1 MALTRFNVQ
10 NGLSVGTGS
19 IGVID
24 SEGAG
29 TFTNLTSTGNLT
41 VLGENTFISSS
52 NVQFA
57 SNFINL
63 NVSQNPAVYGGIY
76 FKDVNSGQVGSLIW
90 DSYTNQW
97 LQGLKGSE
105 QAFPMG
111 VGTINA
117 LVKWDGF
124 TSLSSSIIFDNG
136 TNVGIGRTQP
146 TNKLDIAGGLTAA
159 GPIVMSG
166 SLSLGSDGI
175 YDLGDSQKKARTVF
189 ANYLTGSLTTL
200 SDGSPYLVAGPNMI
214 ITTGSSGELTLEA
227 TLAAGTISGLGTLN
241 YLPKYASAGTVTE
254 SNIFDDGA
262 GVSVLVPLTAS
273 YFKSDLIESN
283 SITGILTASNL
294 QVGSI
299 VFAGDDGLL
308 TGSQGSLFWDRENRG
323 IGIGTSLLRSTSAFT
338 VSGSSEFIG
347 DIYSSGSLLPTAD
360 SLYAL
365 GSTTNKWSRVHAR
378 ALSGSL
384 TTLSDGTPYLLA
396 GTGMS
401 LSTGSNGAITL
412 SYAGINLLSPGLGLV
427 GGGSSGNVSLAINDG
442 IVATISGST
451 FTGAVKFNGGL
462 SGSLTR
468 LTDGTPAFNAG
479 GNMSIVTGS
488 NGSLTFSTINSGTI
502 HGVTAGNGLL
512 GGGTSGTVGLV
523 VNDAVVATVSGSTF
537 TGAVKFNGGLSG
549 SLTRLTNGS
558 PFIVAGDNVMIATG
572 SLGEITIS
580 STAGGTINGEG
591 DPNYITKWRPG
602 NELTGSKI
610 YDDGQNVKVL
620 IPMSVTGSL
629 LPGENSQ
636 FNLGSV
642 TKFWNTVYSEALT
655 GSLTRLSNGD
665 PYLVAGSGI
674 SLSTG
679 SSGQVTIVGNV
690 GTITNVTPGP
700 GLIGGGSSGNATL
713 SIDDAIVAT
722 VSGSTFTG
730 AVKFNGGLSGSLQRL
745 ASGEPYIAAGSNV
758 TITTSS
764 QGTVVIDVV
773 AGGGG
778 ALVDGFGIPN
788 YSTRWQDT
796 NTLTYGT
803 IYDSGAAVGI
813 GTVSGGDVFTVSGS
827 ASLTGSFLPGLDS
840 TYNIGS
846 PTKRWSNLHALT
858 VSGSRVLATS
868 LTGSLTKLS
877 NGTDY
882 LIAGSGIQLTTG
894 ALGNITITSA
904 LALTNIDPGTV
915 LFTGLDGGLTGSSTR
930 LFWDRNNN
938 RLGIGTSS
946 PTSALTVVGTS
957 HFTGSLI
964 PGANSTY
971 SLGTPTN
978 VWSNL
983 YATTISGTL
992 IGSGLTQGS
1001 LLFAN
1006 ASGVVSQDNSKIFW
1020 DDNNNRLGVGT
1031 NSPIYALE
1039 VYGTNGS
1046 LFSVEDNMSGSLLS
1060 ISGISGIPIFE
1071 VFSDFKAVFNSG
1083 FNATTATI
1091 TGSFVGLGTSSGNA
1105 RLHVYGTNNSSAPV
1119 TVIQASSASPSGK
1132 LLDIR
1137 NFAGTSVASIDY
1149 LGNISGSLG
1158 SLGSNLTAVNGNFT
1172 GDVVIGGNLTVN
1184 GSSVNLNAQTVT
1196 VKDNVIT
1203 VNAGDT
1209 FSPTGGLFVNDTF
1222 TGFPTNGGSLLWSN
1236 STNRWSAG
1244 RLGSEQF
1251 LVTTGST
1258 DTLLNKT
1265 LSLGGA
1271 NRNFITGGLLN
1282 TVVFFDNTGSLV
1294 SSNAFSYNSSTGL
1307 FRVTGSIFSFTGSL
1321 TAITSSIEPGVDS
1334 FYDLGTST
1342 KKWNN
1347 VVANKLTGSLTT
1359 LSDGTSYLLAGSNI
1373 ILQTGSN
1380 GAILITAQSS
1390 GGSGGGSAVG
1400 GFGTAGRVT
1409 RWVGTIDLGDSSIY
1423 DDGTNVGI
1431 GGVATGDRLTVYG
1444 STTINGSTVITG
1456 SITPGTDSIYDLG
1469 TSVKRWRSLNALSIS
1484 GSLTGSGFLS
1494 GTVVFAGPGG
1504 VLTGSNTQLF
1514 WNIASSSLGIGTNNP
1529 SGKFE
1534 VYSTSSGSLFSVTDT
1549 LSGSLLS
1556 VNTISGLSAF
1566 EVFSDYRV
1574 FAGSPATNDFAISG
1588 SRVGI
1593 GTSQPISRF
1602 QVIGSNSLTVPTAV
1616 LRAGIASP
1624 TAPVLDVQ
1632 TSTGTPVFTVSGSG
1646 NVGIGTAVITYNLD
1660 VFPTTATARIGQGL
1674 LGTWPSNNTHAMFGH
1689 SSLSHV
1695 AAGNYALLQNSV
1707 GDTFLNAASTKTVY
1721 MRINNTD
1728 IAAVNATGVG
1738 IGTTNPGF
1746 SLQLGSNTTGVSTA
1760 TPQTISL
1767 GSTFSNTAGANAKL
1781 RLYFDGASLIY
1792 GLGVSSNQLDYIAP
1806 TSANHVWYI
1815 AGTEYVRMTTTGVGL
1830 GTNNPGFRLQLG
1842 NNTAASTA
1850 TPETI
1855 NMGGTYSSTAGSN
1868 AKLRLYNDGT
1878 NVTGLS
1884 VSNNQ
1889 LEYIGHS
1896 TVSHVW
1902 YIGGTERARINT
1914 TGNVGIGTATYSA
1927 RLHVSGSTTN
1937 TDSLLVL
1944 RPGVPL
1950 ANTARLI
1957 DAQNSAG
1964 TPVFVVSGSG
1974 AVGIG
1979 ISQPAGPLQVVGV
1992 SGSLLLITD
2001 NISGSLLSVNN
2012 VTGLPILEVFSDNRM
2027 VVGRYGQ
2034 NTLVVSGSR
2043 IAMGALPTNDIELLL
2058 SGSPT
2063 SSDRTL
2069 VIRAGVQSPT
2079 GTLIEAQTFTSS
2091 SVFWVSGSGAAFFSG
2106 SVRSPAF
2113 SGSLTTLSDGSPYL
2127 VAGPGILLVTQ
2138 SNGSLY
2144 ITSSATAGLSAGGLA
2159 TYVQFNDGGTL
2170 GGDANFTFNKTTDTL
2185 SVTNISGSLTK
2196 LASGADYLVAG
2207 GNITLSTGS
2216 NGSITINAAITPY
2229 TTASFTNV
2237 TSLTVNHNL
2246 GITLYDIEVFDTSY
2260 NKIFPKSATATS
2272 TTQANIT
2279 FGIPTSGYVTVGGS
2293 GGGGGISDLGGL
2305 STNISTSGQITGSLV
2320 YSTGL
2325 LTGSRLTTSGPIT
2338 GSLVNSTST
2347 VTANVPFYLAN
2358 TTISANYTVPAGF
2371 NAMTPGPITISDG
2384 VTVTVSDGSTW
2395 TVV

>member
-41 VLGENTFISSS
+41 VLGDKTFISSS
-52 NVQFA
+52 TVEFA

-63 NVSQNPAVYGGIY
+63 NISSTPSIFGGIY
-76 FKDVNSGQVGSLIW
+76 FNDVNSGQTGSLIW

-97 LQGLKGSE
+97 LQGLKGAE

-136 TNVGIGRTQP
+136 TNVGIGRLNP
-146 TNKLDIAGGLTAA
+146 GSKLDVAGGAL
-159 GPIVMSG
+159 ISG
-166 SLSLGSDGI
+166 SLTFGSDSL
-175 YDLGDSQKKARTVF
+175 YDIGSVEKKARSVF

-200 SDGSPYLVAGPNMI
+200 ANGSPYLVAGPNII
-214 ITTGSSGELTLEA
+214 ITTGSAGEITLEA
-227 TLAAGTISGLGTLN
+227 TLSAGTISGLGTLN
-241 YLPKYASAGTVTE
+241 YLPKYASAGTVIN
-254 SNIFDDGA
+254 SNVYDDGS
-262 GVSVLVPLTAS
+262 GVSVLAPLTAS
-273 YFKSDLIESN
+273 IFKSDSIEAVSLIANHVS
-283 SITGILTASNL
+283 GVLTASNIS
-294 QVGSI
+294 VGSV
-299 VFAGDDGLL
+299 VFAGDSGLL
-308 TGSQGSLFWDRENRG
+308 TGSQSRLFWDSSTLG
-323 IGIGTSLLRSTSAFT
+323 IGIGTSALRASSTFT
-338 VSGSSEFIG
+338 VSGTSEFIG
-347 DIYSSGSLLPTAD
+347 GVYASGSILPTAD
-360 SLYAL
+360 SIYAL
-365 GSTTNKWSRVHAR
+365 GDTTNKWDRVHAR

-384 TTLSDGTPYLLA
+384 TTLSNGDPYLL
-396 GTGMS
+396 GGPGIS
-401 LSTGSNGAITL
+401 ISTGSTGAVTL
-412 SYAGINLLSPGLGLV
+412 SYSGINSITAGNGLT
-427 GGGSSGNVSLAINDG
+427 GGGSSGNVTLAIDDG
-442 IVATISGST
+442 VVARVNGTTFTGDVKFNAGLSGSLTRLANGSPYIVASTGIRVVTGSSGEITFSIKDSEVATISGST
-451 FTGAVKFNGGL
+451 FSGAVKFNAGL
-462 SGSLTR
+462 SGSLTT
-468 LTDGTPAFNAG
+468 L
-479 GNMSIVTGS
+479 S
-488 NGSLTFSTINSGTI
+488 NGS
-502 HGVTAGNGLL
+502 
-512 GGGTSGTVGLV
+512 
-523 VNDAVVATVSGSTF
+523 
-537 TGAVKFNGGLSG
+537 
-549 SLTRLTNGS
+549 
-558 PFIVAGDNVMIATG
+558 PYIVAGDNVTIVTG
-572 SLGEITIS
+572 SAGEITIS
-580 STAGGTINGEG
+580 STAGGTINGDG
-591 DPNYITKWRPG
+591 DPNYITKWKAG

-610 YDDGQNVKVL
+610 YDDGSNVRIL
-620 IPMSVTGSL
+620 LPMSVTGSL

-642 TKFWNTVYSEALT
+642 SKRWNTVYSDALT

-665 PYLVAGSGI
+665 VYLAAGSGI
-674 SLSTG
+674 SIATG
-679 SSGQVTIVGNV
+679 SNGQVTITGNV
-690 GTITNVTPGP
+690 GTITNVSPGV
-700 GLIGGGSSGNATL
+700 GLLGGGSTGNATL
-713 SIDDAIVAT
+713 RIDDSVVAT
-722 VSGSTFTG
+722 LTGSNFSGD
-730 AVKFNGGLSGSLQRL
+730 VKFLAGVSGSLQRL
-745 ASGEPYIAAGSNV
+745 ATGEPYIVGGSNV
-758 TITTSS
+758 TVTTGSS
-764 QGTVVIDVV
+764 GQIIIDA

-778 ALVDGFGIPN
+778 AGGLVDGSGVQN
-788 YSTRWQDT
+788 YNARWEDT
-796 NTLTYGT
+796 NTLTYGVV
-803 IYDSGAAVGI
+803 YDDGLTVGI
-813 GTVSGGDVFTVSGS
+813 GTVSGGDKLTVLGS
-827 ASLTGSFLPGLDS
+827 TSITGSFLPGLDA
-840 TYNIGS
+840 TYDIGS
-846 PTKRWSNLHALT
+846 DTKRWNIYAANISGSLTGSGLAAGSVVFSGPGGLLTGSNSRLFWDNSSGRLGLGTTLPTSILT
-858 VSGSRVLATS
+858 VSGTSHFSGTLEPGTSSAHDIGTASKIWRNIFAANISGS
-868 LTGSLTKLS
+868 LTGSGLQS
-877 NGTDY
+877 
-882 LIAGSGIQLTTG
+882 GS
-894 ALGNITITSA
+894 
-904 LALTNIDPGTV
+904 V
-915 LFTGLDGGLTGSSTR
+915 LFAGPGGLVSGSNSK
-930 LFWDRNNN
+930 LFWDN
-938 RLGIGTSS
+938 G
-946 PTSALTVVGTS
+946 
-957 HFTGSLI
+957 
-964 PGANSTY
+964 NS
-971 SLGTPTN
+971 
-978 VWSNL
+978 
-983 YATTISGTL
+983 
-992 IGSGLTQGS
+992 
-1001 LLFAN
+1001 
-1006 ASGVVSQDNSKIFW
+1006 
-1020 DDNNNRLGVGT
+1020 RLGVGT
-1031 NSPIYALE
+1031 DSPNYSLE
-1039 VYGTNGS
+1039 VYGVSGS
-1046 LFSVEDNMSGSLLS
+1046 LFSVEDRMSGSLLS
-1060 ISGISGIPIFE
+1060 VSGISGIPIME
-1071 VFSDFKAVFNSG
+1071 VFSDFRTVFAGGFNS
-1083 FNATTATI
+1083 TTMVL
-1091 TGSFVGLGTSSGNA
+1091 SGTSVGIGTTSTTNS
-1105 RLHVYGTNNSSAPV
+1105 RLYVGGTSA
-1119 TVIQASSASPSGK
+1119 ASSPVLVVQAGTASPTAK
-1132 LLDIR
+1132 VLDIR
-1137 NFAGTSVASIDY
+1137 NSSGTSVASIDH
-1149 LGNISGSLG
+1149 LGNISGSTLTVSAGAG
-1158 SLGSNLTAVNGNFT
+1158 SFSN
-1172 GDVVIGGNLTVN
+1172 DVTIAGNLTVN
-1184 GSSVNLNAQTVT
+1184 GSSTVLNTNSLT
-1196 VKDNVIT
+1196 VKDNIV
-1203 VNAGDT
+1203 VLNASST
-1209 FSPTGGLFVNDTF
+1209 PSSTGGLYVNDT
-1222 TGFPTNGGSLLWSN
+1222 TANVTGSLIWD
-1236 STNRWSAG
+1236 STADRWRAG
-1244 RLGSEQF
+1244 LLGSEIN
-1251 LVTTGST
+1251 LVTTSST
-1258 DTLLNKT
+1258 DTLSNKT
-1265 LSLGGA
+1265 LAITGSS
-1271 NRNFITGGLLN
+1271 RNYITGGISN
-1282 TVVFFDNTGSLV
+1282 SVVFFDVTGSL
-1294 SSNAFSYNSSTGL
+1294 SSSGAFTYNSSPGL
-1307 FRVTGSIFSFTGSL
+1307 LSFSGSL
-1321 TAITSSIEPGVDS
+1321 VTLTSSVEPGVNS
-1334 FYDLGTST
+1334 SYSLGSST
-1342 KKWNN
+1342 KRWSTVYSDN
-1347 VVANKLTGSLTT
+1347 LTGSLTT
-1359 LSDGTSYLLAGSNI
+1359 LSDGTSYLVAGNNI
-1373 ILQTGSN
+1373 IIQTGSN

-1400 GFGTAGRVT
+1400 GFGTAGRIT
-1409 RWVGTIDLGDSSIY
+1409 RWAGTIDLGDSVMY
-1423 DDGTNVGI
+1423 DDGTNIGV
-1431 GGVATGDRLTVYG
+1431 GGVAGGDKLAVYG
-1444 STTINGSTVITG
+1444 SASVTG
-1456 SITPGTDSIYDLG
+1456 SLLPGTDSLFDLG
-1469 TSVKRWRSLNALSIS
+1469 TSTKRWRSLAALNIS

-1504 VLTGSNTQLF
+1504 VLTGSNSQLF
-1514 WNIASSSLGIGTNNP
+1514 WSIASSSLGVGTNNP
-1529 SGKFE
+1529 AGKLE
-1534 VYSTSSGSLFSVTDT
+1534 VYSTNSGSLFSVTDT
-1549 LSGSLLS
+1549 LSGSLFA
-1556 VNTISGLSAF
+1556 VNTISGLSAL

-1574 FAGSPATNDFAISG
+1574 FAGSPAANTLVVDTT
-1588 SRVGI
+1588 RVGI
-1593 GTSQPISRF
+1593 GTSQPNARL
-1602 QVIGSNSLTVPTAV
+1602 QVIGVNSTTVPTAV
-1616 LRAGIASP
+1616 IRAGIASP

-1632 TSTGTPVFTVSGSG
+1632 TTTGAPVFTVSGSG

-1746 SLQLGSNTTGVSTA
+1746 SLQLGNNTSVAST
-1760 TPQTISL
+1760 TPQTINMG
-1767 GSTFSNTAGANAKL
+1767 GSHSSVAGANAKL
-1781 RLYFDGASLIY
+1781 RLFFDGTNVGGFGIS
-1792 GLGVSSNQLDYIAP
+1792 GGQVDYVAW
-1806 TSANHVWYI
+1806 SGAAHVWYI
-1815 AGTEYVRMTTTGVGL
+1815 AGTEYVRMNATGVGL

-1842 NNTAASTA
+1842 NNTGASTA

-1855 NMGGTYSSTAGSN
+1855 NMGGSFSSTAGAN
-1868 AKLRLYNDGT
+1868 AKLRLYWDGT
-1878 NVTGLS
+1878 NAMGFG
-1884 VSNNQ
+1884 VSSNQ
-1889 LEYIGHS
+1889 LDYIAS
-1896 TVSHVW
+1896 NSAYSHVW
-1902 YIGGTERARINT
+1902 YGGGSERMRLNGS
-1914 TGNVGIGTATYSA
+1914 GNVGIGTATYSA

-1937 TDSLLVL
+1937 TDSVLVL

-1979 ISQPAGPLQVVGV
+1979 VSQPAGPLQVAGV

-2170 GGDANFTFNKTTDTL
+2170 GGDANFTFNKSTDTL

-2207 GNITLSTGS
+2207 SNITLSTGS

-2229 TTASFTNV
+2229 TTQAFTNA

-2260 NKIFPKSATATS
+2260 NKIFPRSATATS

-2279 FGIPTSGYVTVGGS
+2279 FGIPTSGYVIVGGS